1 MSVALLI
8 PENWDVRLLVRWAV
22 HFARAERSDLI
33 VLFTRR
39 RPEKTQS
46 ELNRKSLIEELSPDF
61 DPQKAPEL
69 ADLRSTL
76 PLDFVWQSA
85 AGSQDSSHHPD
96 DLTPPEADQNTG
108 LSSSSSDPDVKH
120 QTRAVRIVDSDPTPA
135 VLDQLNNVDLLIIPR
150 HASVRIGA
158 DDFQMERLLF
168 RDAPCRAMQLRPGSD
183 TGETVQRILVPS
195 GNAEHTNLALEL
207 ASAIA
212 KINDGQVIALFVEQ
226 EVDEVAEL
234 VGHRRLDRIVTQSL
248 GRNPERLRKKVVL
261 CNNVIDGI
269 RSEVSEGYD
278 LVLSS
283 ANYHGRVHRLLF
295 HGISEQLLTTIETSP
310 VAVLRGAM
318 PLSSRIGRWIQ
329 KSAAALVPQLDR
341 EHRIALV
348 DRIQSNSRWDF
359 DFIALTCLS
368 TLIAAMGLLQDSA
381 AVVIGAM
388 LVAPLMTPLLGAGL
402 SLVQGNRILLKSAL
416 SSVLR
421 GFLLAFAIG
430 WLLGIGMRTF
440 SPLTEPS
447 PEMLARGS
455 PGLLDLFVALISGI
469 AAAYAIGRPNLLSAL
484 PGVAIAAALVP
495 PIATSGLAAA
505 FLDSRL
511 AFGAALLFLTN
522 IVAIILGTALSLWL
536 VGIRT
541 THEHG
546 SFHKWTTWIASLLI
560 LLAMG
565 LAFFESTSRIQTDLV
580 RALRKHLQQNTEY
593 RLVEAYMNR
602 QSDPPSF
609 HVKVAG
615 AVPASGI
622 LAEEVLEIAK
632 QNGLNEV
639 RLELETQIQT
649 VVSESSD

>member
-8 PENWDVRLLVRWAV
+8 PENWDVPLLVRWAV
-22 HFARAERSDLI
+22 HFVRAERSDLL

-39 RPEKTQS
+39 RPEKSQS
-46 ELNRKSLIEELSPDF
+46 EVPGRSQPEELSPDF
-61 DPQKAPEL
+61 DPVKEREL
-69 ADLRSTL
+69 AELQASL
-76 PLDFVWQSA
+76 PPDFVWRADDFFETNSQR
-85 AGSQDSSHHPD
+85 AGHPTESNPIENSTEPSLSPD
-96 DLTPPEADQNTG
+96 PE
-108 LSSSSSDPDVKH
+108 VRH
-120 QTRAVRIVDSDPTPA
+120 QTRVVRIVEGDPTPT
-135 VLDQLNNVDLLIIPR
+135 VLAQLNEIDLLIIPR

-158 DDFQMERLLF
+158 DDFEMERLLF
-168 RDAPCRAMQLRPGSD
+168 RDAPCRTMQLRPG
-183 TGETVQRILVPS
+183 TGTGKTIKRILVPS
-195 GNAEHTNLALEL
+195 GNPDHTNLALEV

-212 KINDGQVIALFVEQ
+212 RVNDGQVTALFVEP

-234 VGHRRLDRIVTQSL
+234 VGHRILDRIVRHSL

-261 CNNVIDGI
+261 CSNVADGI

-295 HGISEQLLTTIETSP
+295 HGISEQLLTTIEASP
-310 VAVLRGAM
+310 VAVLRRAM
-318 PLSSRIGRWIQ
+318 PLTSRIGRWVQ
-329 KSAAALVPQLDR
+329 KSAGALVPQLDR

-348 DRIQSNSRWDF
+348 ERIQSNSRWDF

-368 TLIAAMGLLQDSA
+368 TLIAAMGLLQNSA

-402 SLVQGNRILLKSAL
+402 SLVQGNKILLKSAL
-416 SSVLR
+416 SSVFR

-430 WLLGIGMRTF
+430 WLLGIGMRVL
-440 SPLTEPS
+440 SPLTGAS
-447 PEMLARGS
+447 QEMLARGS
-455 PGLLDLFVALISGI
+455 PGLLDLFVALISGV

-505 FLDSRL
+505 FSDSRL

-522 IVAIILGTALSLWL
+522 IVAIILGTAFSLWL

-560 LLAMG
+560 VIAMG
-565 LAFFESTSRIQTDLV
+565 LAVFESTSRIQTGLV
-580 RALRKHLQQNTEY
+580 RGVRKHLHENSDY

-602 QSDPPSF
+602 KSDPPSL

-615 AVPASGI
+615 TTPADSA
-622 LAEEVLEIAK
+622 LAKEVLEIAK
-632 QNGLNEV
+632 QNGLHEV
-639 RLELETQIQT
+639 RLELETQIMT